1 MTAPAADGPRGRGPR
16 GPGADTRGDI
26 LAAAAE
32 VFGDKGYAASSLRE
46 IARAA
51 GVDPALVR
59 HYFGTKQDLFVAVMR
74 PLESD
79 DARVVDLASLP
90 RERLGEGLLRLALSL
105 WEDPVANV
113 RLRAV
118 LASAVSTAEVGP
130 AMATVMQRDLLRR
143 IVRKD
148 QADARAAACA
158 TQITGLALGRY
169 VLAIPALADATVD
182 ELCAVYAPTLQRYLD
197 GDLAEAPR

>member
-1 MTAPAADGPRGRGPR
+1 MTAPAADGPRMRGPR
-16 GPGADTRGDI
+16 GVGADTRGDI
-26 LAAAAE
+26 LAAAAA

-51 GVDPALVR
+51 AVDPALVR

-79 DARVVDLASLP
+79 DARVADLASLP
-90 RERLGEGLLRLALSL
+90 RDRLGEGLLRLALSL
-105 WEDPVANV
+105 WEDPVASV

-143 IVRKD
+143 IVRED
-148 QADARAAACA
+148 QAEARAAACA

-169 VLAIPALADATVD
+169 VLEIPALAHATID
-182 ELCAVYAPTLQRYLD
+182 ELCAIYAPTLQRYLD
-197 GDLAEAPR
+197 GDLEGAPR